1 MTGDTDI
8 NSLVAEVES
17 IKPSTKLEEISQL
30 FIKMSTTLQ
39 VVGLNNKT
47 TQAIRPLLDKYIFP
61 IRKRKKQSGFDYLDS
76 VANCINWFVADH
88 DYFHDKFCNSV
99 HHLAFKAADV
109 QKMDN
114 LLIALKIE
122 SRKLSKFVKKSN
134 SATGRT
140 SPHNEYSQLLR
151 SKAKFLIR

>member
-1 MTGDTDI
+1 MAGDTDI

-17 IKPSTKLEEISQL
+17 IKASTNLEGISQL

-39 VVGLNNKT
+39 CLGSYNKT

-61 IRKRKKQSGFDYLDS
+61 IRKKKTRSGFDYLDT
-76 VANCINWFVADH
+76 VANCTNWFIADH
-88 DYFHDKFCNSV
+88 DYFHDKFFKSV
-99 HHLAFKAADV
+99 DILAFSAADV

-114 LLIALKIE
+114 LLNALKIE
-122 SRKLSKFVKKSN
+122 SRKLSKFVKRST
-134 SATGRT
+134 SATGRI

-151 SKAKFLIR
+151 SKAQFLIR